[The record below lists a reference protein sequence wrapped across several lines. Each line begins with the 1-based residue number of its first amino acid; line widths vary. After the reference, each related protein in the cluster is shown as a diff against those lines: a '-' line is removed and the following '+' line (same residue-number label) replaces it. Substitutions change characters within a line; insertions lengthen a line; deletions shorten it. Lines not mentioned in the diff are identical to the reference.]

1 MTKNP
6 SFLCFSF
13 VFNDLIANENARI
26 SIYGGP
32 ASRPAAGFTTL
43 FSNKRPD
50 TGIPYRAAR
59 ARTIPDKVLEV
70 KLFTAKNG
78 PIPARFPDLPK
89 NGDRPRFSVKTGSV
103 PRLFA
108 S

>member
-70 KLFTAKNG
+70 KLFTAKTG
-78 PIPARFPDLPK
+78 RFRPVFPISQKMGTDPVFR
-89 NGDRPRFSVKTGSV
+89 
-103 PRLFA
+103 
-108 S
+108 